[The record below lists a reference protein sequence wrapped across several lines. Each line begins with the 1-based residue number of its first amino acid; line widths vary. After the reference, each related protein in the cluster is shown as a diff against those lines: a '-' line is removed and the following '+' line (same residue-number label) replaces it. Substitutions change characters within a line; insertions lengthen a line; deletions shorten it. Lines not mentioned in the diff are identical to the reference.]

1 METGQAQAMA
11 SLRTEFLATLEARIQ
26 EVAAADAATTED
38 QTQLVALMKSIPDVH
53 AALEAHIYQA
63 NLASANAATALS
75 NLRDA
80 ADDIVA
86 YVRNKV
92 EATYTQGGGGD
103 APDLL

>member
-1 METGQAQAMA
+1 MEIDQAHAIA
-11 SLRTEFLATLEARIQ
+11 SLRTEFLSKLEARIQ
-26 EVAAADAATTED
+26 EVAAVDAVATED

-53 AALEAHIYQA
+53 AALEAHIHQA
-63 NLASANAATALS
+63 NVASANAATALT

-92 EATYTQGGGGD
+92 EATYTHKSDGD
-103 APDLL
+103 LADLV